1 MGYPPRPGRRKERAR
16 VRRAREPRLP
26 GTRGCSLRASCVA
39 PHCGNTTEAGKSL
52 LRFPR
57 DPAVRLLW
65 DRFVR
70 GRHAAGYRS
79 NDRSVI
85 CSDHFTLSCFD
96 VSSVI
101 RKNLRFSQR
110 LRLVAGAVPTLH
122 QVPAPAPKGEREG
135 NQAGGPEKGGEP
147 QAVRHSEDPGPASC
161 FRLRAGKRAAAS
173 QIVCKN
179 EAIQRQVSADN
190 RSNVTSVPTPC
201 EEGPV
206 HSTKISLKR
215 PPHCTC
221 VYFLSGIQA
230 VKMFRKCLC
239 NATSQTELWS
249 RAFSL
254 CDISTDSE
262 TDTDWDSKSEQ
273 SDLSYVA
280 IPVKD
285 ETY

>member
-26 GTRGCSLRASCVA
+26 STRGCSLRA
-39 PHCGNTTEAGKSL
+39 HCSNTTEAGKPL
-52 LRFPR
+52 LRFSR

-65 DRFVR
+65 DCFVR

-85 CSDHFTLSCFD
+85 CSDHFTPSCFD

-101 RKNLRFSQR
+101 QKNLRFSQR

-122 QVPAPAPKGEREG
+122 QVPAPAPKGEREE
-135 NQAGGPEKGGEP
+135 NQAGGPENGGEP
-147 QAVRHSEDPGPASC
+147 QAVRHSEDPGPASR

-190 RSNVTSVPTPC
+190 RSNDVTSVPTPC

-206 HSTKISLKR
+206 HSTQISLKR
-215 PPHCTC
+215 PPHRGTC

-230 VKMFRKCLC
+230 VKVFRKCLC
-239 NATSQTELWS
+239 NATTQTELWS
-249 RAFSL
+249 RAFSHF
-254 CDISTDSE
+254 DISTDSE
-262 TDTDWDSKSEQ
+262 TDTDWDSKREQ

-280 IPVKD
+280 TQVKD
-285 ETY
+285 KTY